1 MKDEKKCAGWWLKWK
16 REKWNIVYMYG
27 VFIVECISLSLLT
40 TKYVYLK
47 FLFIS
52 VQKKLKLLF
61 FKSLFCFIYM
71 FFWNKS
77 NGLLRESIWYLDTW
91 TTLNILRCFVSLEGT
106 TTFSVNYR
114 IKLYSTI
121 NNTLKEKIKCLF
133 KWYKIY
139 IVHCMG
145 VTFLLLTSLD
155 CKNI

>member
-1 MKDEKKCAGWWLKWK
+1 
-16 REKWNIVYMYG
+16 MYG

-61 FKSLFCFIYM
+61 FKSLFRFIYT
-71 FFWNKS
+71 FFEARVTGCHKS
-77 NGLLRESIWYLDTW
+77 PYGTLTHE

-106 TTFSVNYR
+106 TTFSVSYR

-121 NNTLKEKIKCLF
+121 HNALKEKIKCLF
-133 KWYKIY
+133 K
-139 IVHCMG
+139 
-145 VTFLLLTSLD
+145 
-155 CKNI
+155 

>member
-77 NGLLRESIWYLDTW
+77 IGLSRESIWYLDTW
-91 TTLNILRCFVSLEGT
+91 TTLNILRCSVSLEGT

-121 NNTLKEKIKCLF
+121 HSTLKKKMKCLF
-133 KWYKIY
+133 KWYKI
-139 IVHCMG
+139 
-145 VTFLLLTSLD
+145 
-155 CKNI
+155 

>member
-61 FKSLFCFIYM
+61 FKSLFRFIYM

-77 NGLLRESIWYLDTW
+77 IGLSRESRRYLDTW

-106 TTFSVNYR
+106 TTFSVSYR

-139 IVHCMG
+139 IVQCKC
-145 VTFLLLTSLD
+145 VTFLLLTFLD

>member
-61 FKSLFCFIYM
+61 FKSLFRFIYT
-71 FFWNKS
+71 FFLNKS
-77 NGLLRESIWYLDTW
+77 NGLSRESIWYLDTW
-91 TTLNILRCFVSLEGT
+91 NNLNILRCFVSLEGT
-106 TTFSVNYR
+106 TTFSVSYR

-139 IVHCMG
+139 IVQCMG

>member
-1 MKDEKKCAGWWLKWK
+1 MNKRTEKESMDERWKKMRGLMIEMKERKMEYC
-16 REKWNIVYMYG
+16 VYMYG

-61 FKSLFCFIYM
+61 FKSLFRFIYT
-71 FFWNKS
+71 FFEARVTGCHKS
-77 NGLLRESIWYLDTW
+77 PYGTLTHE

-106 TTFSVNYR
+106 TTFSVSYR

-121 NNTLKEKIKCLF
+121 NNTLKEKMKCLF
-133 KWYKIY
+133 KWYKI
-139 IVHCMG
+139 
-145 VTFLLLTSLD
+145 
-155 CKNI
+155 

>member
-1 MKDEKKCAGWWLKWK
+1 
-16 REKWNIVYMYG
+16 MYG

>member
-1 MKDEKKCAGWWLKWK
+1 MNKKCAGWWLKWK
-16 REKWNIVYMYG
+16 REKRNIVYMYG

-61 FKSLFCFIYM
+61 FKSLFRFIYT
-71 FFWNKS
+71 FFETRVT
-77 NGLLRESIWYLDTW
+77 GCHESPYGTLTHE
-91 TTLNILRCFVSLEGT
+91 TTLNILRYFVSLEGT

>member
-1 MKDEKKCAGWWLKWK
+1 MIEMKEKK
-16 REKWNIVYMYG
+16 RNIVYMYG

-77 NGLLRESIWYLDTW
+77 IGLSRESIWYLDTW
-91 TTLNILRCFVSLEGT
+91 NNPKYFTVLRF
-106 TTFSVNYR
+106 FRRND
-114 IKLYSTI
+114 
-121 NNTLKEKIKCLF
+121 N
-133 KWYKIY
+133 
-139 IVHCMG
+139 
-145 VTFLLLTSLD
+145 FLS
-155 CKNI
+155 

>member
-61 FKSLFCFIYM
+61 FKSLFRFIYT
-71 FFWNKS
+71 FFEARVT
-77 NGLLRESIWYLDTW
+77 GCHESPYGTLTHE

-106 TTFSVNYR
+106 TTFSVSYR

-133 KWYKIY
+133 KWFKIY
-139 IVHCMG
+139 IVQCKC

>member
-1 MKDEKKCAGWWLKWK
+1 
-16 REKWNIVYMYG
+16 MYG

-61 FKSLFCFIYM
+61 FKSLFRFIYT
-71 FFWNKS
+71 FFETRVTVT
-77 NGLLRESIWYLDTW
+77 GCHESPYGTLTHE
-91 TTLNILRCFVSLEGT
+91 TTLNILRYYVSLEGT
-106 TTFSVNYR
+106 TTFSVSYR

-133 KWYKIY
+133 KW
-139 IVHCMG
+139 C
-145 VTFLLLTSLD
+145 
-155 CKNI
+155 